1 MEDDG
6 ARAGATNRTRGGP
19 VVGVGNYRFGKTLG
33 LGSFGKVKLAEHV
46 RTGHKVAVKVLNRQ
60 KIQHLDMDHKVRREV
75 GILKLLMHP
84 HIMRLYEVIDTPTDI
99 LLFVEYVPKGEIFEY
114 IVEQGRLAEEEGR
127 RFFQQII
134 SGVEYCHHHMVVHR
148 DLKPENLLLDK
159 NLNVKIADFG
169 LSNVMTDGQFLKTSC
184 GSPNYAAPE
193 VIRGNHYAGPEVD
206 VWSCG
211 VILFALLCG
220 TLPFDDENIP
230 NLFKKIKGGV
240 YTLPNHLSEGS
251 RDLIPKMLVVSPNL
265 RITITEIREHPW
277 FLEDLPDYLAQ
288 PPEAFLQADI
298 NDDALEA
305 VALMGFVA
313 EEVRQAVLAK
323 EHNQLTVSYYLS
335 LETILRR
342 AQREAEAEAK
352 AVQPDPAWGVAE
364 SIPAVRPMSTSPEG
378 PFAMSEPDAN
388 STPSSSYTGPSFT
401 ERAAIISKTSNTEG
415 ADAGPRMQW
424 QLGILRDS
432 HSAATVLS
440 NIYRSLRKIGAL
452 WRRTAAYALECCVEK
467 EFGGIPK
474 RCIFRVHLFTHV
486 PQQQRDKAC
495 RVIDMCWV
503 EGDTMFFQ
511 HICIDFHSV
520 YLNGSKSSSQ

>member
-1 MEDDG
+1 
-6 ARAGATNRTRGGP
+6 

-46 RTGHKVAVKVLNRQ
+46 GTGHKVAVKVLNRQ

-99 LLFVEYVPKGEIFEY
+99 LMFVEYVPKGEIFEY
-114 IVEQGRLAEEEGR
+114 IVEQGRLSETEAR

-240 YTLPNHLSEGS
+240 YTLPNHLSEGP

-265 RITITEIREHPW
+265 RITVPEIRKHPW
-277 FLEDLPDYLAQ
+277 FLQDLPDYLAQ
-288 PPEAFLQADI
+288 PPEAFLTAQI
-298 NDDALEA
+298 DDSALDA
-305 VALMGFVA
+305 VAKMGFDP
-313 EEVRQAVLAK
+313 EEVREAVNNK
-323 EHNQLTVSYYLS
+323 DHNQLTVSYYLM
-335 LETILRR
+335 LETIQRKAQKDAEAVR
-342 AQREAEAEAK
+342 AQVGPLA
-352 AVQPDPAWGVAE
+352 AE
-364 SIPAVRPMSTSPEG
+364 SIPEVYVQNQSCSPEG
-378 PFAMSEPDAN
+378 PFAMSEPDN

-401 ERAAIISKTSNTEG
+401 ERAVLLNKVSSAENEVCPS
-415 ADAGPRMQW
+415 ALQW
-424 QLGILRDS
+424 QLGAIRDER
-432 HSAATVLS
+432 SAAAVLS
-440 NIYRSLRKIGAL
+440 SIYTSLKEIGAL
-452 WRRTAAYALECCVEK
+452 WRRTAPYALECRISKQIGTRTQNCT
-467 EFGGIPK
+467 
-474 RCIFRVHLFTHV
+474 FRVNLFSHV
-486 PQQQRDKAC
+486 ERRNTSQRREAL
-495 RVIDMCWV
+495 RVIDMSCV
-503 EGDTMFFQ
+503 EGDNMMFHNICVEFRREYDQCVKQYTSSMEGGQ
-511 HICIDFHSV
+511 HEED
-520 YLNGSKSSSQ
+520 

>member
-1 MEDDG
+1 M
-6 ARAGATNRTRGGP
+6 
-19 VVGVGNYRFGKTLG
+19 GVGNYRFGKTLG

-46 RTGHKVAVKVLNRQ
+46 GTGHKVAVKVLNRQ

-99 LLFVEYVPKGEIFEY
+99 LMFVEYVPKGEIFEY
-114 IVEQGRLAEEEGR
+114 IVEQGRLSEKEAR

-230 NLFKKIKGGV
+230 ALFKKIKGGV
-240 YTLPNHLSEGS
+240 YTLPNHLSEGT

-265 RITITEIREHPW
+265 RITIPEIRKHPW
-277 FLEDLPDYLAQ
+277 FLQELPDYLAQ
-288 PPEAFLQADI
+288 PPEAFVTAQI
-298 NDDALEA
+298 DDEALAA
-305 VALMGFVA
+305 VAQMGYDE
-313 EEVRQAVLAK
+313 EEVRTAVVAK

-335 LETILRR
+335 LETITRR
-342 AQREAEAEAK
+342 AQREREALINQPLAAENIPEIY
-352 AVQPDPAWGVAE
+352 QSSSPA
-364 SIPAVRPMSTSPEG
+364 SEG
-378 PFAMSEPDAN
+378 PFAMSGPDN

-401 ERAAIISKTSNTEG
+401 ERAAALNKVSDSTAANDI
-415 ADAGPRMQW
+415 PRMVW
-424 QLGILRDS
+424 QFGAIRDER
-432 HSAATVLS
+432 SASIVLHD
-440 NIYRSLRKIGAL
+440 IYTSLRKIGAL
-452 WRRTAAYALECCVEK
+452 WRRSAPYALECRLTK
-467 EFGGIPK
+467 QSGGRQK
-474 RCIFRVHLFTHV
+474 TCTFRVQVFTH
-486 PQQQRDKAC
+486 QQQDPHHMAKTSC
-495 RVIDMCWV
+495 LVLDMCCL
-503 EGDTMFFQ
+503 EGDPVFFH
-511 HICIDFHSV
+511 HICFEFRSCYDS
-520 YLNGSKSSSQ
+520 LNDDEALQHQTEEMSPNP

>member
-1 MEDDG
+1 MDPNQPK
-6 ARAGATNRTRGGP
+6 AGHRPPRGGP

-46 RTGHKVAVKVLNRQ
+46 GTGHKVAVKVLNRQ

-99 LLFVEYVPKGEIFEY
+99 LMFVEYVPKGEIFEY
-114 IVEQGRLAEEEGR
+114 IVEQGRLSEPEAR

-134 SGVEYCHHHMVVHR
+134 SGVEYCHHHKVVHR

-230 NLFKKIKGGV
+230 TLFKKIKGGV
-240 YTLPNHLSEGS
+240 YTLPNHLSDGP

-265 RITITEIREHPW
+265 RITVPEIRKHPW
-277 FLEDLPDYLAQ
+277 FLQGLPDYLAQ
-288 PPEAFLQADI
+288 PPEAFQTAQI
-298 NDDALEA
+298 DDNALA
-305 VALMGFVA
+305 ATAKMGFDP
-313 EEVRQAVLAK
+313 EEVRRAVNDK
-323 EHNQLTVSYYLS
+323 QHNQLTVSYYLS
-335 LETILRR
+335 LETLQRK
-342 AQREAEAEAK
+342 AQHATALASGTGPF
-352 AVQPDPAWGVAE
+352 AAE
-364 SIPAVRPMSTSPEG
+364 SIPEVYVKSASPEG
-378 PFAMSEPDAN
+378 PFTMSEPDN

-401 ERAAIISKTSNTEG
+401 ERAALLSKVQPDSPDAPGEG
-415 ADAGPRMQW
+415 MHWHFGAIRDERPARVVMD
-424 QLGILRDS
+424 GI
-432 HSAATVLS
+432 
-440 NIYRSLRKIGAL
+440 YQSLRAIGAL
-452 WRRTAAYALECCVEK
+452 WRRTAAYALECKVSRS
-467 EFGGIPK
+467 FGGHSQS
-474 RCIFRVHLFTHV
+474 CTFRVHLFTYM
-486 PQQQRDKAC
+486 PTTRGSGGQRAPAL
-495 RVIDMCWV
+495 RVIDMCCL
-503 EGDTMFFQ
+503 EGDNMMFYTLCKDFRTM
-511 HICIDFHSV
+511 
-520 YLNGSKSSSQ
+520 YLENSN

>member
-1 MEDDG
+1 MDHDAAKPG
-6 ARAGATNRTRGGP
+6 AVANRSRGGP

-114 IVEQGRLAEEEGR
+114 IVEQGRLSEEEGR

-265 RITITEIREHPW
+265 RITIPEIRAHPW
-277 FLEDLPDYLAQ
+277 FLEHLPDYLAQ
-288 PPEAFLQADI
+288 PPEAFLHAEI
-298 NDDALEA
+298 NEEALEA
-305 VALMGFVA
+305 VAAMGSA
-313 EEVRQAVLAK
+313 SDEVRQAVLAK

-335 LETILRR
+335 LETIQRR
-342 AQREAEAEAK
+342 AQREADQATKAE
-352 AVQPDPAWGVAE
+352 PDWAE

-378 PFAMSEPDAN
+378 PFAMSDPAAN

-401 ERAAIISKTSNTEG
+401 ERAVLLNKTASQPE
-415 ADAGPRMQW
+415 AVEGPRMTW
-424 QLGILRDS
+424 QLGILRDN

-440 NIYRSLRKIGAL
+440 NIYRSLRKINAL
-452 WRRTAAYALECCVEK
+452 WRRTAAYALECCIAK
-467 EFGGIPK
+467 DFGGSHK

-495 RVIDMCWV
+495 RVIDMYCV
-503 EGDTMFFQ
+503 EGENMFFQ
-511 HICIDFHSV
+511 HICRDFHNV
-520 YLNGSKSSSQ
+520 YLNSSLVNAQ